1 MRPILA
7 AAFCLLP
14 LGAVAETFDV
24 ALGDRVIGSLT
35 TTATRL
41 ESVLDNTPLGL
52 ADGRFAA
59 TVAREGGRMRYDS
72 TSDKRDI
79 AFRTDGGRVQ
89 EVAIDPAGER
99 TPLSS
104 PEAVGQ
110 TVSDPVTVMARLVQA
125 EGCPAPFRMYDG
137 RRVVEAAVTA
147 ETASPDTLVCEMAY
161 RVVAGPGHLSP
172 FRFSRVSLRLTYALE
187 GGQRLSRL
195 RASAGGFDMELR
207 RR

>member
-7 AAFCLLP
+7 LVLSLLP

-24 ALGDRVIGSLT
+24 LLGDRVIGTLET
-35 TTATRL
+35 TGTRL
-41 ESVLDNTPLGL
+41 VTVLDNTPLGL

-59 TVAREGGRMRYDS
+59 TVTRGGGQVSYDS

-79 AFRTDGGRVQ
+79 AFRTEAGRVA
-89 EVAIDPAGER
+89 EVAITPAAEMTALSDPA
-99 TPLSS
+99 
-104 PEAVGQ
+104 AVGWA
-110 TVSDPVTVMARLVQA
+110 VSDPVTVMAALAQA

-147 ETASPDTLVCEMAY
+147 ETASPSTLVCEMAY

-172 FRFSRVSLRLTYALE
+172 FRFSRVSLRLTYDLD
-187 GGQRLSRL
+187 GGQRLARL
-195 RASAGGFDMELR
+195 RASAGGFDLELTR
-207 RR
+207 R